1 MVDIMRKAPRTDRAI
16 DVAMSV
22 IEGRWK
28 TFIIS
33 TLASNGAPMRFNQLI
48 GKVDGISPRILTL
61 HLREL
66 EQDGVIFRDV
76 VSTSPKYVEYSL
88 TDRGSMLIPILD
100 QLAEWGLQVMSYDL
114 INLDTEVVKRDED
127 GIKV

>member
-1 MVDIMRKAPRTDRAI
+1 MSAADSYDQALEAT
-16 DVAMSV
+16 MSV
-22 IEGRWK
+22 IDGRWK
-28 TFIIS
+28 ATIIRK
-33 TLASNGAPMRFNQLI
+33 LAREGSPLRFNQLMSRI
-48 GKVDGISPRILTL
+48 PGISPRILTL

-88 TDRGSMLIPILD
+88 TDRGTMLIPILD

>member
-1 MVDIMRKAPRTDRAI
+1 MSAAESYDQALEAT
-16 DVAMSV
+16 MSV
-22 IEGRWK
+22 IDGRWK
-28 TFIIS
+28 ANIIRK
-33 TLASNGAPMRFNQLI
+33 LAREGSPLRFNQLMSRI
-48 GKVDGISPRILTL
+48 PGISPRILTL

-88 TDRGSMLIPILD
+88 TDRGMALIPILD
-100 QLAEWGLQVMSYDL
+100 QLAEWGMQIMAYDL
-114 INLDTEVVKRDED
+114 IALDNEVVKRDDE

>member
-1 MVDIMRKAPRTDRAI
+1 MSATDSYDQALE
-16 DVAMSV
+16 ATMSV
-22 IEGRWK
+22 IDGRWK
-28 TFIIS
+28 ATIIRK
-33 TLASNGAPMRFNQLI
+33 LAREGSPLRFNQLMSRI
-48 GKVDGISPRILTL
+48 PGISPRILTL

-66 EQDGVIFRDV
+66 EQDGVILRDV

-88 TDRGSMLIPILD
+88 TDRGMMLIPILD
-100 QLAEWGLQVMSYDL
+100 QLAEWGLQVISYDL

>member
-1 MVDIMRKAPRTDRAI
+1 MMSATDSYDQALE
-16 DVAMSV
+16 ATMSV
-22 IEGRWK
+22 IDGRWK
-28 TFIIS
+28 ATIIRK
-33 TLASNGAPMRFNQLI
+33 LAREGSPLRFNQLMSRI
-48 GKVDGISPRILTL
+48 PGISPRILTL

-66 EQDGVIFRDV
+66 EQDGVILRDV

-88 TDRGSMLIPILD
+88 TDRGMMLIPILD
-100 QLAEWGLQVMSYDL
+100 QLAEWGLQVISYDL

>member
-1 MVDIMRKAPRTDRAI
+1 MSATDSYDQALE
-16 DVAMSV
+16 ATMSV
-22 IEGRWK
+22 IDGRWK
-28 TFIIS
+28 ATIIRK
-33 TLASNGAPMRFNQLI
+33 LAREGSPLRFNQLMSRI
-48 GKVDGISPRILTL
+48 PGISPRILTL

-66 EQDGVIFRDV
+66 EQDGVILRDV

-88 TDRGSMLIPILD
+88 TDRGMMLIPILD